1 VISVGRDELGSPW
14 HLLATALVQVDD
26 IDAILAGLP
35 REHLVERT
43 VRRPTT
49 SRLSEWAKAR
59 GDGEVGQEIHH
70 DERARLFDGRAENP
84 IDVLLVLL
92 DAGLADFA
100 REGLRGLTV
109 SVERDNVLADASTR
123 RWASPS
129 RVR

>member
-35 REHLVERT
+35 REHLVEPDRE
-43 VRRPTT
+43 T
-49 SRLSEWAKAR
+49 SHDLALVGVGEAR

-70 DERARLFDGRAENP
+70 DERARLFGGRAENL

-92 DAGLADFA
+92 DAGLAEFA

-109 SVERDNVLADASTR
+109 SVESDNVSADASTR